1 MDRWTGQ
8 IGRTAVLL
16 AMVVAF
22 AAGQDPA
29 ERPRY
34 MSAIRAFLSADSVS
48 PPPKGA
54 IEFIGSSIFRQW
66 TTVADDMKPL
76 PVFNRAFGGSRTLDL
91 LDHMD
96 AVVLPYEPKIIV
108 YYCGSNDINGRLS
121 VDTIVSR
128 VAQFVARVHARLPE
142 TEVLL
147 VSVMRAP
154 QKRSKWTT
162 VDSVNAQ
169 FARLAS
175 TVERVRYFDI
185 NGAFASPEG
194 EPLGSLYRSDSLHLT
209 PAGYGRMSEILRPAV
224 DHTWDNI
231 AAPGRR

>member
-1 MDRWTGQ
+1 MDRWTVQ

-22 AAGQDPA
+22 AAGQDSA

-66 TTVADDMKPL
+66 TMVAEDMKPL

-96 AVVLPYEPKIIV
+96 AVVLPYEPKVIV
-108 YYCGSNDINGRLS
+108 YYCGSNDINARLS
-121 VDTIVSR
+121 VDSIVSR
-128 VAQFVARVHARLPE
+128 VSQFVARVRAGLPE
-142 TEVLL
+142 THVLI
-147 VSVMRAP
+147 VSVNKAP
-154 QKRSKWTT
+154 QKRARWET
-162 VDSVNAQ
+162 VDSVNVGLISISRMNPLVDFVDVNPALFDAQ
-169 FARLAS
+169 GQSR
-175 TVERVRYFDI
+175 
-185 NGAFASPEG
+185 G
-194 EPLGSLYRSDSLHLT
+194 ELFQPDSLHLT
-209 PAGYGRMSEILRPAV
+209 SPAY
-224 DHTWDNI
+224 
-231 AAPGRR
+231 AAFTKLIKPVLSQIWEQPNTIR